1 MSSDPHLDDMD
12 IDKCD
17 KSKPN
22 GMDIFSVL
30 FKW

>member
-1 MSSDPHLDDMD
+1 MNADPHLDDMD

-22 GMDIFSVL
+22 GIDIFFRS
-30 FKW
+30 F

>member
-1 MSSDPHLDDMD
+1 MNADPHLDDMD

-22 GMDIFSVL
+22 GIDIFFLS
-30 FKW
+30 F